1 MFQILFSTQIQF
13 NFGCCVRKIPETNE
27 LWLCPE
33 KLYLSLQLTYTA
45 YFIAPVKI
53 AGIINRTFE
62 FQSNF
67 HNITF
72 ATEVLQIS
80 QFRSRVK
87 LITICYLALFQQS
100 ETSQTSQGWDNI
112 SQKYRKSMILSGV
125 RPKYSTVCLRIPV
138 PSHYIQMTWLRRFF
152 LFSKAF
158 RSWCYSTYISEE
170 IENMNWWRTDYFSQE
185 RRQSGNSCWLKKHK
199 CQSVFLM
206 AYYYV
211 Y

>member
-45 YFIAPVKI
+45 YFIAPVKT
-53 AGIINRTFE
+53 ARIINRTFE

-112 SQKYRKSMILSGV
+112 SEKDRKSMVLSGLV

-138 PSHYIQMTWLRRFF
+138 PTFKWHDWEDFSCFPKLSGFDAITHTLVRKLKTWTDGGLTT
-152 LFSKAF
+152 FS
-158 RSWCYSTYISEE
+158 R
-170 IENMNWWRTDYFSQE
+170 NG
-185 RRQSGNSCWLKKHK
+185 GNP
-199 CQSVFLM
+199 VI
-206 AYYYV
+206 V
-211 Y
+211 VG